1 MKKLISFLLIAML
14 LSCNTSKKTKE
25 VLVIDLA
32 KLKPGKI
39 LLSDIANEIEY
50 FPLENKFPIGSI
62 YSYKVTTNFIYA
74 ALRNVGV
81 VKFSKDGKLKKR
93 YGKIGRGPGEYVYCH
108 KFALDNQNGT
118 VYVMDQKMQDIEVYN
133 QNGDHIREIKLPVG
147 KGGFGFSDLEFV
159 NSSLFLAQFINMGH
173 GEYDWFVIDT
183 LGVNITKKL
192 NPYPEF
198 NGRRGNISSLSK
210 INDNILYWDNFKDTV
225 FHISTDF
232 NSTPACIFVKGEH
245 KFPMTTAGY
254 NPSDKFFKNISNFMM
269 LLNFL
274 ETTQFFIFQ
283 YDLNESLKLT
293 LFDKKNSVAN
303 VIELKESENGIK
315 NDLDN
320 GLSFNPEKYFEIE
333 DKKYLATFIQPFEL
347 KKHVASYKFKNSTPK
362 YPEKKKE
369 LEQLANTLDES
380 DNPILM
386 LVKLK
391 E

>member
-1 MKKLISFLLIAML
+1 
-14 LSCNTSKKTKE
+14 
-25 VLVIDLA
+25 
-32 KLKPGKI
+32 
-39 LLSDIANEIEY
+39 
-50 FPLENKFPIGSI
+50 
-62 YSYKVTTNFIYA
+62 
-74 ALRNVGV
+74 
-81 VKFSKDGKLKKR
+81 
-93 YGKIGRGPGEYVYCH
+93 
-108 KFALDNQNGT
+108 
-118 VYVMDQKMQDIEVYN
+118 MDDIEVYN

-147 KGGFGFSDLEFV
+147 KDGFGFSDLEFF
-159 NSSLFLAQFINMGH
+159 NSSLILAQFINMGH

-198 NGRRGNISSLSK
+198 NGSIGNISTLSK

-232 NSTPACIFVKGEH
+232 NYTPACIFVKGEH

-269 LLNFL
+269 LVNFL

-283 YDLNESLKLT
+283 YNLNESLKLA

-303 VIELKESENGIK
+303 VIELKESENGIN

-320 GLSFNPEKYFEIE
+320 GLPFIPEKYFEIGNE
-333 DKKYLATFIQPFEL
+333 KYLTAFIQPFEL
-347 KKHVASYKFKNSTPK
+347 KKHVTSDKFKNSTPK

-369 LEQLANTLDES
+369 LEKLANSLNEN